1 MTVIITHHG
10 NQRVKERTKFS
21 PSKAIEQAEKALWCG
36 KDPSDFPK
44 NTRKYLENVLQR
56 STEEGRVGTIKVLGN
71 DSYLFCKGVLITIIP
86 IPEKVRKADQ
96 KNKNSKRRIYEDE
109 EEF

>member
-1 MTVIITHHG
+1 MTVSITQHG
-10 NQRVKERTKFS
+10 NKRIKQRTNFS
-21 PSKAIEQAEKALWCG
+21 PARAQEIAEKALWCG
-36 KDPSDFPK
+36 KDPSDFQK
-44 NTRKYLENVLQR
+44 NTRRYLENVLQR
-56 STEEGRVGTIKVLGN
+56 SAEGDGADTLKVLGN

-96 KNKNSKRRIYEDE
+96 KNKNSKRRIYE

>member
-1 MTVIITHHG
+1 MTVLLTQHA
-10 NQRVKERTKFS
+10 NERMKTRTNFS
-21 PSKAIEQAEKALWCG
+21 PTRAREIAEKALWCG

-44 NTRKYLENVLQR
+44 NTRRYLENVLQR
-56 STEEGRVGTIKVLGN
+56 SAEGDGADTLKVLGN
-71 DSYLFCKGVLITIIP
+71 DYYLFCKGILITVIP

-96 KNKNSKRRIYEDE
+96 KNKNSKRRIYDE

>member
-1 MTVIITHHG
+1 MTVLLTQHA
-10 NQRVKERTKFS
+10 NERMKTRTNFS
-21 PSKAIEQAEKALWCG
+21 PTRAREIAEKALWCG

-44 NTRKYLENVLQR
+44 NTRRYLENVLQR
-56 STEEGRVGTIKVLGN
+56 SAEGDGADTLKVLGN
-71 DSYLFCKGVLITIIP
+71 DSYLFCKGVLITVIP

-96 KNKNSKRRIYEDE
+96 KNKNSKRRIYDE